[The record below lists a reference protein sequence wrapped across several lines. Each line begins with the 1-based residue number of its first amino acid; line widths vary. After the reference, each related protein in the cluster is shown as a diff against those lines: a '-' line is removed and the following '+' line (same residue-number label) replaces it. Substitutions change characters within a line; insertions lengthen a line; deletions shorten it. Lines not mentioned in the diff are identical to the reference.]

1 MKSVAKKP
9 DGKPTSGNG
18 RQVTKKAQLIKLLG
32 RKSGADIV
40 ALSDKLGW
48 QQHTTRAALSGLR
61 KAGYEVTRATSANG
75 GPAKYR
81 ILVASAVADDAAAE
95 VAQNGA

>member
-9 DGKPTSGNG
+9 DARPTSGSR
-18 RQVTKKAQLIKLLG
+18 RQVTKKVQLIKLLG
-32 RKSGADIV
+32 RKSGADIA

-61 KAGYEVTRATSANG
+61 KAGYEVTHATSANG